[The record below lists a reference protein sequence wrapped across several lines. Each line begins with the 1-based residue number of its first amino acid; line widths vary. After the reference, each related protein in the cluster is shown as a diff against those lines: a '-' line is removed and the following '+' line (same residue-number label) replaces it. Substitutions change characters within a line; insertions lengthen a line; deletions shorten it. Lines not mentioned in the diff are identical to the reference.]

1 MRIYVAVVVVLLL
14 VLAVSF
20 ATLDKLNSTAKELV
34 EDFDGLEEAIA
45 TGNWAAAGHDVE
57 ELARK
62 WNQHKDWWAIVI
74 DHREIDN
81 IEMSLIRI
89 GQYICMQD
97 RALAAGELAVLKQL
111 LEHIPEK
118 EKVNLKNIL

>member
-1 MRIYVAVVVVLLL
+1 MRIYVAVVVVLVL

-20 ATLDKLNSTAKELV
+20 AALDKLNSSAKDLV
-34 EDFDGLEEAIA
+34 EDFSGLEEAIA
-45 TGNWAAAGHDVE
+45 TGNWAAAGRDVE
-57 ELARK
+57 KLAKK
-62 WNQHKDWWAIVI
+62 WSGHKDWWAIVI
-74 DHREIDN
+74 DHQEIDN

-89 GQYICMQD
+89 GQYIRMQD
-97 RALAAGELAVLKQL
+97 RALAAGELAVLKKM